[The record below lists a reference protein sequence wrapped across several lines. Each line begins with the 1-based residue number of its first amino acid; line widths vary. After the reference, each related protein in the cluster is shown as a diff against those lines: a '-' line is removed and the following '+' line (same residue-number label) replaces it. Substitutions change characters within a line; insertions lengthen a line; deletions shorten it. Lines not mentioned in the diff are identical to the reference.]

1 MLRLSH
7 ATAADLL
14 GESIE
19 QGKDLLERASLIGD
33 QSDYESWK
41 TTRKQWIERT
51 AEALNRIYD
60 GPQEALDF
68 KSEASSAAGG
78 QQWQIEYKRDSNCVR
93 AAIDIL
99 ISLQAGIEREP
110 AADGELERDDP
121 ADAELERKPAADTEY
136 GRYDPAGSEHEREH
150 AASAVDEHEPTD
162 SRLEHEQEREHE
174 HEPAHEPESAGH
186 AEPADL
192 RGAVS
197 EHEDEPVERP
207 LEGEAPARGF
217 APVPAPTVGADL
229 APTPS
234 DGERSE
240 NAGNGSMSSLPATR
254 SPEGPG
260 TDRTSQVF
268 LVHGRNDGV
277 KQAVAG
283 LLERSGPHEVTIL
296 NERPSDR
303 RMLIEQCVEHAA
315 ESRYAVVL
323 LTADDVGAP
332 RLDSAREPYF
342 SPRARQGVV
351 FEMGVLVAALTPRCI
366 CVLYEDGVELPC
378 DLDGIAYVRLDLAG
392 TWQSKLLL
400 HLRAAGFDYDLNSL
414 API

>member
-1 MLRLSH
+1 VLRLSH
-7 ATAADLL
+7 ATATDLL

-19 QGKDLLERASLIGD
+19 QGQDLLERASLIGD

-60 GPQEALDF
+60 GPREALDF
-68 KSEASSAAGG
+68 KSEAASAAGG
-78 QQWQIEYKRDSNCVR
+78 QEWQIEYKRDSNCVR
-93 AAIDIL
+93 GAIEIL
-99 ISLQAGIEREP
+99 ISLKTGLEREP
-110 AADGELERDDP
+110 ATDGEFERDDP
-121 ADAELERKPAADTEY
+121 A
-136 GRYDPAGSEHEREH
+136 
-150 AASAVDEHEPTD
+150 
-162 SRLEHEQEREHE
+162 EREHE
-174 HEPAHEPESAGH
+174 HEPEHEPESAGH
-186 AEPADL
+186 AEPAHA
-192 RGAVS
+192 RGAMS

-207 LEGEAPARGF
+207 LDDEAPARSF
-217 APVPAPTVGADL
+217 APVSAPTMGADL

-240 NAGNGSMSSLPATR
+240 SAGNGSTSSLPATR
-254 SPEGPG
+254 SPVGAR
-260 TDRTSQVF
+260 TDRTRQVF
-268 LVHGRNDGV
+268 LVHGRNDEV

-283 LLERSGPHEVTIL
+283 LLERTGPHEVTVL

-303 RMLIEQCVEHAA
+303 RMLVEQFVEEAA

-378 DLDGIAYVRLDLAG
+378 DLDGIVYVRLDLAG

-400 HLRAAGFDYDLNSL
+400 HLRAAGFDYDLNRL

>member
-7 ATAADLL
+7 VTAADLL

-19 QGKDLLERASLIGD
+19 QGQDLLERASLIGD

-41 TTRKQWIERT
+41 TNRKQWIERT
-51 AEALNRIYD
+51 AEALAGIYD

-99 ISLQAGIEREP
+99 IALQHGLERQSSPDSEP
-110 AADGELERDDP
+110 ERDDFADSEHDDDHD
-121 ADAELERKPAADTEY
+121 ADADADADT
-136 GRYDPAGSEHEREH
+136 DA
-150 AASAVDEHEPTD
+150 DTD
-162 SRLEHEQEREHE
+162 
-174 HEPAHEPESAGH
+174 A
-186 AEPADL
+186 
-192 RGAVS
+192 
-197 EHEDEPVERP
+197 EHEDEPIEGP
-207 LEGEAPARGF
+207 LDGVAPARGQ
-217 APVPAPTVGADL
+217 APGPVARMGADL
-229 APTPS
+229 APAPS
-234 DGERSE
+234 DGDRSE
-240 NAGNGSMSSLPATR
+240 DAANGSMSSLPAPRSSAGPRTDHTR
-254 SPEGPG
+254 
-260 TDRTSQVF
+260 QVF
-268 LVHGRNDGV
+268 LVHGRNDEV

-283 LLERSGPHEVTIL
+283 LLERTGPHEVTIL

-303 RMLIEQCVEHAA
+303 RMLVEQFVEPAA
-315 ESRYAVVL
+315 ELRYAVVL

-332 RLDSAREPYF
+332 RLDSDREPYF

-351 FEMGVLVAALTPRCI
+351 FEMGVLVAALTPRCM

-378 DLDGIAYVRLDLAG
+378 DLDGIVYVRLDLAG

-400 HLRAAGFDYDLNSL
+400 HLRDAGFDYDLNRL